1 MKKSLILFTAVAV
14 SLLHYGSAKAQ
25 CQNSQEFSAHF
36 SKYNALLKKD
46 TLYEVYNPKKL
57 QLQLEIGK
65 VALQA
70 LKAVQTETDYII
82 ILDEI
87 DELDFFPREVKE
99 ELLFREPLIQE
110 YTPGFKDNHL
120 ILNEIHELYK
130 NYSKEL
136 ANHKFNK
143 EALYFVNNQ
152 IKTVSLVTDST
163 FAIVS
168 KVYFTQSLDKYS
180 NYELFILRYYIS
192 EVFDIL
198 AGFQKEEIEYIVF
211 RLKTSNCFLYIEMAE
226 DMEDYIKD

>member
-1 MKKSLILFTAVAV
+1 M
-14 SLLHYGSAKAQ
+14 
-25 CQNSQEFSAHF
+25 
-36 SKYNALLKKD
+36 
-46 TLYEVYNPKKL
+46 
-57 QLQLEIGK
+57 
-65 VALQA
+65 
-70 LKAVQTETDYII
+70 
-82 ILDEI
+82 
-87 DELDFFPREVKE
+87 
-99 ELLFREPLIQE
+99 
-110 YTPGFKDNHL
+110 
-120 ILNEIHELYK
+120 
-130 NYSKEL
+130 
-136 ANHKFNK
+136 
-143 EALYFVNNQ
+143 NNQ